1 MFTDQLTRA
10 IAAART
16 SKLCLPAIRS
26 RTRRRLHEPRPAAT
40 PEIRTRIG
48 QWKAEIKAA
57 CLAGYLIK
65 GADMY
70 LHELLAIPSVARGDW
85 CLYSDAQMGG
95 RLNTSDRTTRRRRK
109 CALDCGLVE
118 VLGCGKD
125 HKPCAVR
132 PLLRDGTPVF
142 LGPEMAGKSDTFGRL
157 TRPLLAENLLLTD
170 TLKTEKPPLLPVPEA
185 SKEGGSVSD
194 QFEDEPAE
202 PELLAGTIVPPNAE
216 PAAREEPPAMGLSEF
231 WLAMGRVGS
240 EGYARAQWAKLSAA
254 DKAAIRDRL
263 GRPRSWAADLWAGK
277 WLECRVW
284 EEAAPATVAVPVQVH
299 IREGTPEWRAWQRHL
314 GRSIPVD
321 NRGGWLFPSKLP
333 PLAPEGAQAEEPLDT
348 ACATGPAPGYPRH
361 FRRHG
366 GLPALRGPA
375 AGDGR
380 WESNHEHIHN

>member
-1 MFTDQLTRA
+1 MFTDHPTRA

-16 SKLCLPAIRS
+16 PKLCLPAIRS

-109 CALDCGLVE
+109 SALDCGLVE

-157 TRPLLAENLLLTD
+157 TLL
-170 TLKTEKPPLLPVPEA
+170 
-185 SKEGGSVSD
+185 
-194 QFEDEPAE
+194 
-202 PELLAGTIVPPNAE
+202 
-216 PAAREEPPAMGLSEF
+216 
-231 WLAMGRVGS
+231 
-240 EGYARAQWAKLSAA
+240 
-254 DKAAIRDRL
+254 
-263 GRPRSWAADLWAGK
+263 
-277 WLECRVW
+277 
-284 EEAAPATVAVPVQVH
+284 
-299 IREGTPEWRAWQRHL
+299 
-314 GRSIPVD
+314 
-321 NRGGWLFPSKLP
+321 
-333 PLAPEGAQAEEPLDT
+333 
-348 ACATGPAPGYPRH
+348 
-361 FRRHG
+361 
-366 GLPALRGPA
+366 
-375 AGDGR
+375 
-380 WESNHEHIHN
+380 

>member
-16 SKLCLPAIRS
+16 PKLCLPAIRS

-109 CALDCGLVE
+109 SALDCGLVE

-170 TLKTEKPPLLPVPEA
+170 TLKTEEPPLPPVPEA
-185 SKEGGSVSD
+185 SKEGRSVSD

-216 PAAREEPPAMGLSEF
+216 PAAREEPSAMGFPEF

-254 DKAAIRDRL
+254 NKAAIRDRL

-284 EEAAPATVAVPVQVH
+284 EEAVPVTAPVDRSAWVWLH
-299 IREGTPEWRAWQRHL
+299 GRTPEFRAWQRDLIATTGH
-314 GRSIPVD
+314 GTPMD
-321 NRGGWLFPSKLP
+321 DRGGWWFPSKLP
-333 PLAPEGAQAEEPLDT
+333 PLEAETPPKGHAHSSQASRVPPGSVGNRCPQHFTWRCRNRPDRMALD
-348 ACATGPAPGYPRH
+348 
-361 FRRHG
+361 
-366 GLPALRGPA
+366 LRGA
-375 AGDGR
+375 
-380 WESNHEHIHN
+380 